1 MWSNMVKHLKDNK
14 MSYFQHWYRSMTMSI
29 ALFIHAWLP
38 SVLET
43 YASDKMKSRLTTLY
57 SSHMLIKLNAC

>member
-1 MWSNMVKHLKDNK
+1 MWSNMVKHLKDND
-14 MSYFQHWYRSMTMSI
+14 MSYFQHWYRAMTMSI

-43 YASDKMKSRLTTLY
+43 YASDKMKSD
-57 SSHMLIKLNAC
+57 

>member
-1 MWSNMVKHLKDNK
+1 MGMWRNMIKHLKDNK
-14 MSYFQHWYRSMTMSI
+14 MSYFQHWYRAMTISI

-43 YASDKMKSRLTTLY
+43 YASDKMKE
-57 SSHMLIKLNAC
+57 